1 MKKARPNI
9 SIVIPVLNEGDT
21 IGKLLAYLDRQSLDR
36 SSFEVIIVDGGSTD
50 DTLAIARKFDVKILI
65 TSRGRA
71 KQMNHGARNASAEIL
86 YFLHADTFPPPDFD
100 GILIDTVKNKSH
112 AGCFRMRFDSE
123 SRFLRFF
130 AWFSRLNHPI
140 CRGGD
145 QSLFITQ
152 ALFLLNQGFNEK
164 YLVYEDNEFIARL
177 SRNTEF
183 KILPEYVTTSARKYR
198 ALGMVRLQ
206 YHFGVIHFKYYT
218 GAGPEQLYAYYKK
231 KIGAGPIVPQNPTKP
246 LR

>member
-1 MKKARPNI
+1 MKRVQPHI

-21 IGKLLAYLDRQSLDR
+21 IGNLLTYLNQRSFDR
-36 SSFEVIIVDGGSTD
+36 SSLEVIVVDGGSTD
-50 DTLAIARKFDVKILI
+50 KTFKIAGEFNVTVLKSLK
-65 TSRGRA
+65 GRA
-71 KQMNHGARNASAEIL
+71 KQMNAGAKIASANIL
-86 YFLHADTFPPPDFD
+86 YFLHADTFPPKNFD
-100 GILIDTVKNKSH
+100 SLILDSVKNGSSV
-112 AGCFRMRFDSE
+112 GCFRMHFDSA

-130 AWFSRLNHPI
+130 AWFSRINHPI

-152 ALFLLNQGFNEK
+152 ELFLQTQGFNEK

-177 SRNTEF
+177 SRKNDF
-183 KILPEYVTTSARKYR
+183 KILPEYVTTSARKYK

-206 YHFGVIHFKYYT
+206 YHFGVIHFKNYM
-218 GAGPEQLYAYYKK
+218 GAGPEQLHAYYKK
-231 KIGAGPIVPQNPTKP
+231 KIGSQLIVPQNPTKP